1 MANSTPDTPDVS
13 ETKLAALKMDELRA
27 HARKLGIDGAD
38 ELHKPEL
45 LAKVKDYHY
54 AQAHGGKHRDGSGAG
69 SSTDGRPSA
78 SELSSMKLGEL
89 REHARKHG
97 IDGADELH
105 KPELLAKVKDHHA
118 ADSQPSATELSNMK
132 LGELREHARKH
143 GIDGADELH
152 KPELLAKVKD
162 YHYAQAHGGKDRDG
176 SGSGSPTTSHRS
188 ASELSSMKLGE
199 LREHAR
205 KLGIDG
211 ADELHK
217 PELLAK
223 VKDHHDTNSGGRG
236 ATAAKTNRGGNSTPD
251 TPEVSETKLAALKM
265 DELRSHARKLGI
277 DGADELHK
285 PELLAKVKDHH
296 YAQAHGGKHRPD
308 SGSGSTGGAGGP
320 SPVKEDRGGHSTP
333 DTQEASK
340 TALGTASTDTPQDRP
355 SSPALPSPALPS
367 PALHSSEV
375 DEADEPAQPELHAT
389 VADAPNPT
397 EDEHLF
403 PLKEKRP
410 DLDHTAATTQAVTE
424 TAETAET
431 AETTGTDDEGHVI
444 AESTNDALTLPP
456 GRLDVGT
463 EARESG
469 PARLPERVGSG
480 HQQVTAPESIEEVD
494 VDREPTTESIHGVA
508 DDDQAI
514 FVKQPERVRPEVM
527 LPEELSVVDPTAVL
541 KDRNVLD
548 TRIRTAPQGEP
559 DVQEARPR
567 HGG

>member
-54 AQAHGGKHRDGSGAG
+54 AQAHGGKHRGPSGGG
-69 SSTDGRPSA
+69 SST
-78 SELSSMKLGEL
+78 
-89 REHARKHG
+89 
-97 IDGADELH
+97 
-105 KPELLAKVKDHHA
+105 
-118 ADSQPSATELSNMK
+118 
-132 LGELREHARKH
+132 
-143 GIDGADELH
+143 
-152 KPELLAKVKD
+152 
-162 YHYAQAHGGKDRDG
+162 
-176 SGSGSPTTSHRS
+176 TSHPS

-223 VKDHHDTNSGGRG
+223 VKDHHAADSGGRG
-236 ATAAKTNRGGNSTPD
+236 PTTAKTNRGGNSTPD
-251 TPEVSETKLAALKM
+251 TPEVSETKLAALKI

-333 DTQEASK
+333 DTQEAKK

-397 EDEHLF
+397 QDEHLF

-410 DLDHTAATTQAVTE
+410 DLDHTAATTQAIT
-424 TAETAET
+424 ET
-431 AETTGTDDEGHVI
+431 AETTGIDDEGLVI

-463 EARESG
+463 EARKSG

-494 VDREPTTESIHGVA
+494 VDREPTTESLHGVA
-508 DDDQAI
+508 DEDQAI

-527 LPEELSVVDPTAVL
+527 LPDELSVVDPTAVL
-541 KDRNVLD
+541 EGRDLLHENPH
-548 TRIRTAPQGEP
+548 RTA
-559 DVQEARPR
+559 R
-567 HGG
+567 

>member
-54 AQAHGGKHRDGSGAG
+54 AQAHGGKDRDGSGAG
-69 SSTDGRPSA
+69 SSTDGRP
-78 SELSSMKLGEL
+78 
-89 REHARKHG
+89 
-97 IDGADELH
+97 
-105 KPELLAKVKDHHA
+105 
-118 ADSQPSATELSNMK
+118 
-132 LGELREHARKH
+132 
-143 GIDGADELH
+143 
-152 KPELLAKVKD
+152 
-162 YHYAQAHGGKDRDG
+162 
-176 SGSGSPTTSHRS
+176 S

-223 VKDHHDTNSGGRG
+223 VKDHHDTNSGDRG

-340 TALGTASTDTPQDRP
+340 TALGTASTDPPQDRP

-410 DLDHTAATTQAVTE
+410 DLDHTAATTQAVTK
-424 TAETAET
+424 TAET

-527 LPEELSVVDPTAVL
+527 LPDELSVVDPTAVL
-541 KDRNVLD
+541 KDRNLLD

-559 DVQEARPR
+559 DLQEARPR

>member
-118 ADSQPSATELSNMK
+118 ADSQPSATELSTMK

-223 VKDHHDTNSGGRG
+223 VKDHHDTNSGDRG

-367 PALHSSEV
+367 PALPSPALHSSEV

-410 DLDHTAATTQAVTE
+410 DLDHTAATTQAVTK

-431 AETTGTDDEGHVI
+431 PNRDRRRGPRHRRIHERRAHPPTGAPRRWH
-444 AESTNDALTLPP
+444 
-456 GRLDVGT
+456 R
-463 EARESG
+463 G
-469 PARLPERVGSG
+469 P
-480 HQQVTAPESIEEVD
+480 
-494 VDREPTTESIHGVA
+494 
-508 DDDQAI
+508 
-514 FVKQPERVRPEVM
+514 RVRPGPVARAGRERA
-527 LPEELSVVDPTAVL
+527 PAGDRAGVDRGGRRRPRADHRVDSRSGRRRPGDLREAAREGTARGDAPRRAVSSGPHSCA
-541 KDRNVLD
+541 KGPQPSRHENPH
-548 TRIRTAPQGEP
+548 RTA
-559 DVQEARPR
+559 R
-567 HGG
+567 

>member
-13 ETKLAALKMDELRA
+13 ETKLSALKMDELRA

-45 LAKVKDYHY
+45 LAKVKD
-54 AQAHGGKHRDGSGAG
+54 
-69 SSTDGRPSA
+69 
-78 SELSSMKLGEL
+78 
-89 REHARKHG
+89 
-97 IDGADELH
+97 
-105 KPELLAKVKDHHA
+105 
-118 ADSQPSATELSNMK
+118 
-132 LGELREHARKH
+132 
-143 GIDGADELH
+143 
-152 KPELLAKVKD
+152 
-162 YHYAQAHGGKDRDG
+162 
-176 SGSGSPTTSHRS
+176 
-188 ASELSSMKLGE
+188 
-199 LREHAR
+199 
-205 KLGIDG
+205 
-211 ADELHK
+211 
-217 PELLAK
+217 
-223 VKDHHDTNSGGRG
+223 HHDTNSGDRG

-333 DTQEASK
+333 DTQESSK

-375 DEADEPAQPELHAT
+375 DDADEPAQPELHAT

-397 EDEHLF
+397 EDEHLL

-410 DLDHTAATTQAVTE
+410 DLDHTAATTQAVTK

-494 VDREPTTESIHGVA
+494 VDREPATESIHGVA

-527 LPEELSVVDPTAVL
+527 LPDELSVVDPTAVL
-541 KDRNVLD
+541 KDRNLLD

-559 DVQEARPR
+559 DLQEARPR

>member
-69 SSTDGRPSA
+69 SPTNGRPSA

-89 REHARKHG
+89 RK
-97 IDGADELH
+97 
-105 KPELLAKVKDHHA
+105 
-118 ADSQPSATELSNMK
+118 
-132 LGELREHARKH
+132 
-143 GIDGADELH
+143 
-152 KPELLAKVKD
+152 
-162 YHYAQAHGGKDRDG
+162 
-176 SGSGSPTTSHRS
+176 
-188 ASELSSMKLGE
+188 
-199 LREHAR
+199 HAR

-223 VKDHHDTNSGGRG
+223 VKDHHATNSGGRG

-333 DTQEASK
+333 DTQEANK

-367 PALHSSEV
+367 PALPSPALHSSEV
-375 DEADEPAQPELHAT
+375 DEAD
-389 VADAPNPT
+389 
-397 EDEHLF
+397 
-403 PLKEKRP
+403 
-410 DLDHTAATTQAVTE
+410 
-424 TAETAET
+424 
-431 AETTGTDDEGHVI
+431 
-444 AESTNDALTLPP
+444 
-456 GRLDVGT
+456 
-463 EARESG
+463 
-469 PARLPERVGSG
+469 
-480 HQQVTAPESIEEVD
+480 
-494 VDREPTTESIHGVA
+494 
-508 DDDQAI
+508 
-514 FVKQPERVRPEVM
+514 
-527 LPEELSVVDPTAVL
+527 
-541 KDRNVLD
+541 
-548 TRIRTAPQGEP
+548 
-559 DVQEARPR
+559 
-567 HGG
+567 

>member
-13 ETKLAALKMDELRA
+13 ETKLAALKMDELRT
-27 HARKLGIDGAD
+27 HARKVGIDGAD

-78 SELSSMKLGEL
+78 SELSNMKLGEL

-143 GIDGADELH
+143 GIH
-152 KPELLAKVKD
+152 
-162 YHYAQAHGGKDRDG
+162 
-176 SGSGSPTTSHRS
+176 
-188 ASELSSMKLGE
+188 
-199 LREHAR
+199 
-205 KLGIDG
+205 G

-277 DGADELHK
+277 NGADELHK

-320 SPVKEDRGGHSTP
+320 STVKEDRGGHSTP
-333 DTQEASK
+333 DTQEANK

-367 PALHSSEV
+367 PALHSPDVDSSEV

-410 DLDHTAATTQAVTE
+410 DLDHTAATTQAIT
-424 TAETAET
+424 ET
-431 AETTGTDDEGHVI
+431 AETTGIDDEGLVI

-463 EARESG
+463 EARKSG

-494 VDREPTTESIHGVA
+494 VDREPTTESLHGVA
-508 DDDQAI
+508 DEDQAI

-527 LPEELSVVDPTAVL
+527 LPDELSVVDPTAVL
-541 KDRNVLD
+541 EGRDLLHENPH
-548 TRIRTAPQGEP
+548 RTA
-559 DVQEARPR
+559 R
-567 HGG
+567 

>member
-54 AQAHGGKHRDGSGAG
+54 AQAHGGNHRDGSGAG
-69 SSTDGRPSA
+69 SSTRGR
-78 SELSSMKLGEL
+78 
-89 REHARKHG
+89 
-97 IDGADELH
+97 
-105 KPELLAKVKDHHA
+105 
-118 ADSQPSATELSNMK
+118 PSATELSSMK

-176 SGSGSPTTSHRS
+176 SGSGTPTTSHPS

-223 VKDHHDTNSGGRG
+223 VKDHHDTNSGDRG

-265 DELRSHARKLGI
+265 DELRSHARTLGI

-308 SGSGSTGGAGGP
+308 TGSGSTGGAGGP
-320 SPVKEDRGGHSTP
+320 SPVNDDRGGHSTP
-333 DTQEASK
+333 DIPEAHK
-340 TALGTASTDTPQDRP
+340 TAVSAASTDKPQHRL
-355 SSPALPSPALPS
+355 SSPDVHA
-367 PALHSSEV
+367 PALHSPDVDSSEV
-375 DEADEPAQPELHAT
+375 DEADEPAQPELRAT
-389 VADAPNPT
+389 VADAPKT
-397 EDEHLF
+397 AEDEHRS
-403 PLKEKRP
+403 PLEEEWP
-410 DLDHTAATTQAVTE
+410 DLDHAAATRQAVTGTAG
-424 TAETAET
+424 TAETAGTRGTTEP
-431 AETTGTDDEGHVI
+431 TGTVDDEGRVP
-444 AESTNDALTLPP
+444 AESTSDGVTRSP

-480 HQQVTAPESIEEVD
+480 HQQVSAPVSIEEID
-494 VDREPTTESIHGVA
+494 VDRAPTTESIRAVR

-514 FVKQPERVRPEVM
+514 VVVRPEVVRPAVV
-527 LPEELSVVDPTAVL
+527 LPEELSVVDRRAVL
-541 KDRNVLD
+541 EDRDVLD
-548 TRIRTAPQGEP
+548 TKIHTAPATVGGEIRTGGSGVDVDGP
-559 DVQEARPR
+559 DVR
-567 HGG
+567 GG

>member
-54 AQAHGGKHRDGSGAG
+54 AQAHGGKDRDGSGAG

-78 SELSSMKLGEL
+78 SELS
-89 REHARKHG
+89 
-97 IDGADELH
+97 
-105 KPELLAKVKDHHA
+105 
-118 ADSQPSATELSNMK
+118 TMK

-176 SGSGSPTTSHRS
+176 SGAGSSTDGRPS

-251 TPEVSETKLAALKM
+251 TPEVSETKLAALKI
-265 DELRSHARKLGI
+265 DELRSHARKLGIDGAAELHKPELLAKVKDHHYAQAHGGKHRSSGGGSSTTPQPSASELSSMKLGELREHARKLGI

-296 YAQAHGGKHRPD
+296 KEQAHH
-308 SGSGSTGGAGGP
+308 
-320 SPVKEDRGGHSTP
+320 E
-333 DTQEASK
+333 
-340 TALGTASTDTPQDRP
+340 
-355 SSPALPSPALPS
+355 
-367 PALHSSEV
+367 
-375 DEADEPAQPELHAT
+375 
-389 VADAPNPT
+389 
-397 EDEHLF
+397 
-403 PLKEKRP
+403 
-410 DLDHTAATTQAVTE
+410 
-424 TAETAET
+424 
-431 AETTGTDDEGHVI
+431 
-444 AESTNDALTLPP
+444 
-456 GRLDVGT
+456 
-463 EARESG
+463 
-469 PARLPERVGSG
+469 
-480 HQQVTAPESIEEVD
+480 
-494 VDREPTTESIHGVA
+494 
-508 DDDQAI
+508 
-514 FVKQPERVRPEVM
+514 
-527 LPEELSVVDPTAVL
+527 
-541 KDRNVLD
+541 
-548 TRIRTAPQGEP
+548 
-559 DVQEARPR
+559 
-567 HGG
+567 